1 MPRRA
6 TAPARRLTIPLLL
19 RTLGSSSRVPPP
31 YWHARVGGAGLVVT
45 PLKGAGGASSGPQ
58 LGRRLWELEAGQG
71 GAERREAEAEAAG
84 GNVRELS
91 CRSPSGK
98 PLGLTPS
105 SGAAAAHLVF
115 TWTYSWSVAPAL
127 PPPGC
132 GGRGVG
138 GSVETR
144 NSTRVFPWSW
154 PALELGGVAVSWR
167 PAARLARARAPAE
180 FPVSVGSDFL
190 RREEARMFCL
200 RPNPA
205 ALPSY
210 PSHEEEEMENAWEP
224 ERCHIAS
231 PNHSVLSGPPFLPIS
246 YPNFPACTTVK
257 LVHL

>member
-6 TAPARRLTIPLLL
+6 TAPARRLTISPPAPHTGLLL
-19 RTLGSSSRVPPP
+19 PRPSPH
-31 YWHARVGGAGLVVT
+31 WHARVGGAGFVVT
-45 PLKGAGGASSGPQ
+45 PLKGAGEASSGPQ
-58 LGRRLWELEAGQG
+58 LGRRLWELEAGPG

-91 CRSPSGK
+91 RRSPSGK

-115 TWTYSWSVAPAL
+115 AWTYSWSVAPAL
-127 PPPGC
+127 PSPGC

-154 PALELGGVAVSWR
+154 PTLELGGVAVSRR

-180 FPVSVGSDFL
+180 FPVSVGSDFV
-190 RREEARMFCL
+190 RREEARVFCL

-205 ALPSY
+205 ALPSS

-224 ERCHIAS
+224 GRCHIAS
-231 PNHSVLSGPPFLPIS
+231 PNHPVLNGPPFLPIS
-246 YPNFPACTTVK
+246 YSNFPACTTVK